1 MEGNTFNDDLGEDI
15 ELFEQFIVLRI
26 HIEQFLTPI
35 AQHYNL
41 TPIGVF
47 VLYLISKQ
55 SNFSISRTC
64 RKMNLNQ
71 GNASS
76 MCKKLESGGFIKR
89 TKNKD
94 DERVSDIVLTDFG
107 KQTLTAIDRE
117 IGEIVKR
124 TEREHNT
131 IILET
136 KMTLKRLCDFIE
148 TMSRKTF

>member
-1 MEGNTFNDDLGEDI
+1 MEENTFNNDLGEQL
-15 ELFEQFIVLRI
+15 ELFGQFIILRI

-107 KQTLTAIDRE
+107 KQTLLAIARE
-117 IGEIVKR
+117 IGEIVR
-124 TEREHNT
+124 RAESESNT
-131 IILET
+131 LVLET
-136 KMTLKRLCDFIE
+136 KTALKRLCGFIE
-148 TMSRKTF
+148 TMSEKTF

>member
-1 MEGNTFNDDLGEDI
+1 MEELTFDDDFESQL
-15 ELFEQFIVLRI
+15 ELFEQFIILRI

-47 VLYLISKQ
+47 ILYLISKQ
-55 SNFSISRTC
+55 ADFSISRAC

-89 TKNKD
+89 IKNKN
-94 DERVSDIVLTDFG
+94 DERVSNIVLTGFG
-107 KQTLTAIDRE
+107 KQTLIAISRE
-117 IGEIVKR
+117 IGAIIKR
-124 TEREHNT
+124 AESENNT
-131 IILET
+131 LVSET
-136 KMTLKRLCDFIE
+136 KNALRHLSAFIE
-148 TMSRKTF
+148 TMSEKTF